1 MEPRTCIERIKIN
14 ILYFSPKPTVKT
26 IDIRIPKDIYLILK
40 KAVTRKY
47 LRYCR
52 KLVQKY
58 NCGNANVVNN
68 EDANLYFLTIY
79 TKNKLLELLEK
90 HQTKQGK

>member
-1 MEPRTCIERIKIN
+1 MKNYKTVEEL
-14 ILYFSPKPTVKT
+14 ILNTARSLN
-26 IDIRIPKDIYLILK
+26 IRIPKEIYLILK

-47 LRYCR
+47 SQYCR

-58 NCGNANVVNN
+58 NCGNANVVSN

-79 TKNKLLELLEK
+79 AKNKLLELLEK

>member
-1 MEPRTCIERIKIN
+1 MKN
-14 ILYFSPKPTVKT
+14 YKTVEEV
-26 IDIRIPKDIYLILK
+26 IFNAARPLNIRIPKEIYLILK

-47 LRYCR
+47 SQYCR

-58 NCGNANVVNN
+58 SCGIVNVVSN
-68 EDANLYFLTIY
+68 EDANIHFLTIY
-79 TKNKLLELLEK
+79 AKNKLLELLEK

>member
-1 MEPRTCIERIKIN
+1 MKN
-14 ILYFSPKPTVKT
+14 YKTVEEV
-26 IDIRIPKDIYLILK
+26 IFNAARPLNIRIPKDIYLILK

-68 EDANLYFLTIY
+68 EDANADDGRHT
-79 TKNKLLELLEK
+79 
-90 HQTKQGK
+90 QTAFADDGA

>member
-1 MEPRTCIERIKIN
+1 MQNYKAVEEVIFNAARPLN
-14 ILYFSPKPTVKT
+14 
-26 IDIRIPKDIYLILK
+26 IRIPKEIYPILK

-47 LRYCR
+47 LKHCR
-52 KLVQKY
+52 KLVKKY

-79 TKNKLLELLEK
+79 AKNKLLDLLEK
-90 HQTKQGK
+90 HQTKQGN

>member
-1 MEPRTCIERIKIN
+1 MKN
-14 ILYFSPKPTVKT
+14 YKTVEEL
-26 IDIRIPKDIYLILK
+26 IFNAARLLNIRIPKDIYLILK

-47 LRYCR
+47 SRYCR

-58 NCGNANVVNN
+58 NCGIANVVNN
-68 EDANLYFLTIY
+68 EDANLHFLTIY